1 MVYKVNVV
9 FTEDEH
15 GYYVYCPELPGCHSQ
30 GDSFEDAK
38 TNIREALDLYLET
51 MTQEEIADSLNKEIV
66 TTTMEVKVAWI
77 AGINSSG
84 QQAIKIWISATASH

>member
-1 MVYKVNVV
+1 MQNRFMVYKVNVV

-30 GDSFEDAK
+30 GDSFEEAK

-51 MTQEEIADSLNKEIV
+51 MDKDEIDAALNKDIL
-66 TTTMEVKVAWI
+66 TTIMEVKVA
-77 AGINSSG
+77 
-84 QQAIKIWISATASH
+84 